1 MSAQEVVDLE
11 KDIVNAR
18 IDGMICRAEESG
30 IKKGRKEGMEK
41 GMSDI
46 ISKLLDSMSPEEIAG
61 KTNIPIG
68 KILEIKNK
76 GFK

>member
-46 ISKLLDSMSPEEIAG
+46 ISKLLDSMSPEEIAS